1 MAGTYPLAGM
11 TRWTAVSTA
20 SLESWTRR
28 LPVWRVSMLTEAVGA
43 AMAKAARRGVRR
55 AVSCI
60 LIVVFGGGE
69 DRGAEAVEGCSEDDA
84 KGQVI
89 MICWLYTLLLM
100 VWIQIVL
107 L

>member
-1 MAGTYPLAGM
+1 MTGTYPLAEM

-28 LPVWRVSMLTEAVGA
+28 LPVWRVSMLTDAVGA
-43 AMAKAARRGVRR
+43 AMAKAARRGVRI

-60 LIVVFGGGE
+60 LVVVLGGGE
-69 DRGAEAVEGCSEDDA
+69 DCGAEAVEGCSEDA
-84 KGQVI
+84 VKGQVI

>member
-1 MAGTYPLAGM
+1 MAGTYPLAGI

-55 AVSCI
+55 TVSCI
-60 LIVVFGGGE
+60 LIVVGGGE

>member
-1 MAGTYPLAGM
+1 M
-11 TRWTAVSTA
+11 
-20 SLESWTRR
+20 
-28 LPVWRVSMLTEAVGA
+28 TEAVGA
-43 AMAKAARRGVRR
+43 AMAKAARKGVRR
-55 AVSCI
+55 VVSCI

-69 DRGAEAVEGCSEDDA
+69 DRGAEAVEDCSEDVME
-84 KGQVI
+84 GQVI

>member
-1 MAGTYPLAGM
+1 M
-11 TRWTAVSTA
+11 
-20 SLESWTRR
+20 
-28 LPVWRVSMLTEAVGA
+28 
-43 AMAKAARRGVRR
+43 RR